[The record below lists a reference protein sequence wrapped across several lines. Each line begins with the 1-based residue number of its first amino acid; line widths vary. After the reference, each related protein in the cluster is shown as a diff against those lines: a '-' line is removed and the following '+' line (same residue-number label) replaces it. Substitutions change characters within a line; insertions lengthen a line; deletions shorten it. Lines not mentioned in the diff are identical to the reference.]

1 MDKNKID
8 IFAGMKLRARRTI
21 FGMSQEEIG
30 DKVGITFQQ
39 VQKYERGLNR
49 IGASRMAEFCS
60 ILNVEPNYFFDL
72 DNLTAPT
79 ETMLISNKQMMT
91 NARTYLL
98 MSKQDQLRIDKI
110 IRVFR

>member
-1 MDKNKID
+1 MRPL
-8 IFAGMKLRARRTI
+8 MLH
-21 FGMSQEEIG
+21 MSQTNLAEAFG
-30 DKVGITFQQ
+30 VSFQQ

-110 IRVFR
+110 IRAFR